1 MGRFQTEKTMDGE
14 NSPLF
19 ETKRAKGRKLHRVFA
34 TTVLV
39 SIVLIWVYRA
49 TQQPPLAAVSGGRSW
64 WWTGMFMAELW
75 FGLYWVLTQSVRWN
89 PTYRRTFKQ
98 RLSQRLTISRPILV
112 LSTSHLFMTVADTVL
127 FCGFS

>member
-1 MGRFQTEKTMDGE
+1 MGGE

-19 ETKRAKGRKLHRVFA
+19 ETQRAKGRKLHRVFA

-39 SIVLIWVYRA
+39 SIIWIWVYRA
-49 TQQPPLAAVSGGRSW
+49 TQQPPSTAVSGGRSW

-75 FGLYWVLTQSVRWN
+75 LGLYWVLTQSVRWN

-98 RLSQRLTISRPILV
+98 RLSQRLTISRPYPCCFNI
-112 LSTSHLFMTVADTVL
+112 S
-127 FCGFS
+127 C